1 MLYKPFY
8 GRGTMH
14 HASPDLSL
22 ASSYIPACLCL
33 GKSLAAFI
41 LFLFSPQ
48 RGWVALAC
56 LLSVDRILW
65 NHASHLLLMDA
76 SAVCSAMVGG
86 LMVVRTRGDGGI
98 HSDLQ
103 YVVVAPWLLLSALQ
117 MVGVTRV
124 PRAYEIVVAA
134 CAVSVLSC
142 TYQRSDENEVTALR
156 AFVFV
161 FANILMS
168 YVGVMV
174 DDSGDASSSYVSV
187 SRTLLILLGER
198 HVAVGWAVVYLVCL
212 SYQLRGGRR
221 GAAKASPEDVCEV
234 AQVVPSSSVA
244 NKGGCSEEAGLL
256 REALARKGFT
266 PSGV

>member
-8 GRGTMH
+8 GRAIMH

-142 TYQRSDENEVTALR
+142 THQRPDENEVTALR
-156 AFVFV
+156 AFAFV

-168 YVGVMV
+168 YVGVVV
-174 DDSGDASSSYVSV
+174 DDYDATSYVSV
-187 SRTLLILLGER
+187 SRTLPILLGEW
-198 HVAVGWAVVYLVCL
+198 HVAVAWAVVYLMCL
-212 SYQLRGGRR
+212 GHQLRGGRR
-221 GAAKASPEDVCEV
+221 GAAKASPEDACEV
-234 AQVVPSSSVA
+234 AQVVPSSAVA